1 MNSGNSISIIYHV
14 INLMSECNRLQLQ
27 ATFALENHLVV
38 IFQLFYVIDCLS
50 GFDFAYYEIDEP
62 SIDTLSPL
70 T

>member
-1 MNSGNSISIIYHV
+1 
-14 INLMSECNRLQLQ
+14 MSECNRLQLQ